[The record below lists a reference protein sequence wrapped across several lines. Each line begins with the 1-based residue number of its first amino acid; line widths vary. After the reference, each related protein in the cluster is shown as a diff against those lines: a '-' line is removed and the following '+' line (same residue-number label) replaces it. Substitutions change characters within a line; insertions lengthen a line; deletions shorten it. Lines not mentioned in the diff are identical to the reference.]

1 MNINLNYSPIKQY
14 DNSLSAFLMLLSS
27 TISNNSTNDRYL
39 SDTSEFRHCVIVWF
53 FAENKTKR
61 KQNID
66 L

>member
-1 MNINLNYSPIKQY
+1 MKQY

-27 TISNNSTNDRYL
+27 TISKNSTNDRYL
-39 SDTSEFRHCVIVWF
+39 SDTSEFRHCVIVWL
-53 FAENKTKR
+53 AENKTKR